1 MTKGPAAMTKPRKTA
16 ETEWAAA
23 FALMLAETGVR
34 NSRLEELHQ
43 GVSPGS
49 AVGDYSDVKVVTPYG
64 EIPWRQVSRLDD
76 DEMKELMIEVVDR
89 LFTILC
95 HPEPFTRL
103 MGAARWNAPQLDPSM
118 MESLA
123 RWKAR
128 QAGMPEAE
136 VQATFPLTEAHRRA
150 PIRSDHR
157 AVADQIEEADE
168 AAPPD
173 AEQDER
179 RRSPEITPEAMRALA
194 QAPIADL
201 AWIAKACE
209 ALAQGADGWER
220 TQLETLKAIDVH
232 PCGQD

>member
-1 MTKGPAAMTKPRKTA
+1 MTKPRKTA

-23 FALMLAETGVR
+23 FALILAETGVR

-49 AVGDYSDVKVVTPYG
+49 AIGDYSDVKVVTPYG
-64 EIPWRQVSRLDD
+64 EIPWSQVSRIDD
-76 DEMKELMIEVVDR
+76 DEMKELMIELVDR

-103 MGAARWNAPQLDPSM
+103 MGATRWNAPQLDPSM
-118 MESLA
+118 MESVT

-136 VQATFPLTEAHRRA
+136 LWATFPLTEAHRRT

-157 AVADQIEEADE
+157 AVADQLAEAD
-168 AAPPD
+168 AADLPD
-173 AEQDER
+173 AEQDQG
-179 RRSPEITPEAMRALA
+179 RRSPEITPEVMRALA
-194 QAPIADL
+194 QAPIAGP
-201 AWIAKACE
+201 AWIAKARE

-220 TQLETLKAIDVH
+220 AQMETLDTIDVLTH
-232 PCGQD
+232 GQD